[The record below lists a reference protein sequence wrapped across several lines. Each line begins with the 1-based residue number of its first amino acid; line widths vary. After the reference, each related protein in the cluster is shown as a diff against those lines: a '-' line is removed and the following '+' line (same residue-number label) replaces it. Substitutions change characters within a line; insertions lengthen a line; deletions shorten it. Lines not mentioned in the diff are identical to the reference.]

1 MSNADWIIGYE
12 AGFKV
17 GLKKDDPEMDGTDAA
32 HPAWWRGVD
41 YTHLQLVNGVNKVLD
56 GEAVNAGVAS
66 QPWEALRQRL
76 YDIRTLLGI
85 AERVVDFTRKDLYS
99 STIQRTV
106 ATWDKVRR
114 DYEQRVQGIRAAS
127 AKEIA

>member
-12 AGFKV
+12 TGFKV

-41 YTHLQLVNGVNKVLD
+41 YAHLQLVNGVNKILD

-76 YDIRTLLGI
+76 YDIRTMLGI
-85 AERVVDFTRKDLYS
+85 AERVMLWALPSDSLNRK
-99 STIQRTV
+99 Q
-106 ATWDKVRR
+106 WDKVRA
-114 DYEQRVQGIRAAS
+114 DYTRRRQDAERS
-127 AKEIA
+127 